1 MSPSNSPHHAL
12 PPRLRRPRHV
22 WVSPTTWRRRLLFWA
37 GAGAVGLIA
46 VLFAVAA
53 DYAQA
58 LFQAANGALPW
69 LPFLMTPAGLALS
82 AWVALRVV
90 PGSQGSGIPQAI
102 AARHLQ
108 DPAVKRRLLSPR
120 IAVGK
125 ILLTL
130 LGLACGASI
139 GREGPTVQ
147 IGASVMLVAGSVAGL
162 GREPGLILAGGAA
175 GVAAAFNTPL
185 AGIVFAIEEMAR
197 SFEKRT
203 SSLVLVAVVAAGLV
217 AIAIQGNYAYFGHTA
232 AAVGWHDWEAVLAA
246 GILGGLAGGGFSS
259 LLLWMSA
266 GIRGGFGGRLA
277 RHPVLV
283 AAGCGLALAAIGF
296 ATGGLTFGTGY
307 EQARATLDGMEV
319 LPWYYAPAKLLATAL
334 SGVCGIPGGI
344 FSPSLSVGAGIGS
357 LIGGLLPDSP
367 QGAVVLLSMVGY
379 FAGVVQA
386 PLTAVIIVTEMSAS
400 PDMLLP
406 LMVSAMIATTLSRL
420 VCPRSVY
427 HAMAEGFLDLLKA
440 GEAGKA
446 APETAASKTASTLPS
461 P

>member
-1 MSPSNSPHHAL
+1 MPPANRPNHSLPH
-12 PPRLRRPRHV
+12 RLRRPRHV
-22 WVSPTTWRRRLLFWA
+22 WLSPRNWRRRLLFWS
-37 GAGAVGLIA
+37 GAGAVGLVA
-46 VLFAVAA
+46 VLFAIAA
-53 DYAQA
+53 DYAQQ
-58 LFQAANGALPW
+58 LFRLAQSASPW
-69 LPFLMTPAGLALS
+69 LPVLLTPLGLGFS

-102 AARHLQ
+102 AARHVQ
-108 DPAVKRRLLSPR
+108 DPAAKRRLLSPR
-120 IAVGK
+120 IAAGK

-130 LGLACGASI
+130 VGLACGASI

-147 IGASVMLVAGSVAGL
+147 VGASIMLMAGSIAGL

-203 SSLVLVAVVAAGLV
+203 SGLVLIAVAAAGLV
-217 AIAIQGNYAYFGHTA
+217 AVALLGNYAYFGHTA
-232 AAVGWHDWEAVLAA
+232 ATAGWRDWRAVLAT
-246 GILGGLAGGGFSS
+246 GIVGGLAGGGFSS
-259 LLLWMSA
+259 LLLWLS
-266 GIRGGFGGRLA
+266 GWIRHGLGGRLA

-283 AAGCGLALAAIGF
+283 ALGCGLALAAIGT

-307 EQARATLDGMEV
+307 EQARALLDGTEA
-319 LPWYYAPAKLLATAL
+319 LPWYYAPAKLLATVL
-334 SGVCGIPGGI
+334 SGICGIPGGI

-357 LIGGLLPDSP
+357 VIGGLLPDSSL
-367 QGAVVLLSMVGY
+367 GAVVLLSMVAY

-386 PLTAVIIVTEMSAS
+386 PLTAVVIVTEMSAS
-400 PDMLLP
+400 SDLLLP
-406 LMVSAMIATTLSRL
+406 LMLSAALATTLSRL

-427 HAMAEGFLDLLKA
+427 HAMADAFLAALKKE
-440 GEAGKA
+440 EAGKP
-446 APETAASKTASTLPS
+446 APASGTAALPS